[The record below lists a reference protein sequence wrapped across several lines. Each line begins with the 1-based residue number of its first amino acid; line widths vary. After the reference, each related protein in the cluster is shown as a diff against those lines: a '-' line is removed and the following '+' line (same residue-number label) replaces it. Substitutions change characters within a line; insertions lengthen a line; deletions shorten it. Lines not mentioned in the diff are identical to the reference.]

1 MLAPE
6 TLQQLKALAAFQ
18 ASGEPVGNLSIGR
31 GIWKGAPV
39 HVALVENRIASGSL
53 GVKECD
59 KLASLFKVVA
69 AQKVPLLAY
78 LDSAGARVSEGL
90 SALGA
95 FRKMYAAALGMAEA
109 GTTFVAVCGANCFG
123 GASMLASLATVRYF
137 SANTR
142 FAMSG
147 PAILAQSA
155 GVSVLDDAFLAMS
168 QAAIGG
174 AARAKLLPD
183 NFPADALSAL
193 VFPIAAIDLKQR
205 HAVLGARSSAMQT
218 LRRSGAAEKVER
230 KDLAKLYPDGYQLID
245 QDGIVTGEANVDG
258 RKTPILGLINARLM
272 GVAQAHALA
281 THAWR
286 LQAVAPKQ
294 LHVLIDCESHATSL
308 DDERVMLSA
317 YIADLASALAALV
330 RGGTRIETTVLGKV
344 GGGVYV
350 ALAAPSVAVNLLYGK
365 EIQLLPGKAI
375 ASILGDTGASKF
387 EFADYVTAGV
397 AEREIKLGLV

>member
-1 MLAPE
+1 MLAHE
-6 TLQQLKALAAFQ
+6 TLQRLTSLAAFQ
-18 ASGEPVGNLSIGR
+18 PTGETVGNLTIGR
-31 GIWKGAPV
+31 GNWKGVAM

-69 AQKVPLLAY
+69 MQKMPLLVY

-90 SALGA
+90 PALGA
-95 FRKMYAAALGMAEA
+95 FRRMYAAALRGVDA
-109 GTTFVAVCGANCFG
+109 GVTFVAVCGANCFG
-123 GASMLASLATVRYF
+123 GASMLASLASVRYF

-155 GVSVLDDAFLAMS
+155 GVSVLDDMFLAMS

-174 AARAKLLPD
+174 EARAKLAPD
-183 NFPADALSAL
+183 NFPADAMAAM
-193 VFPIAAIDLKQR
+193 VFPNRPLDLKTR
-205 HAVLGARSSAMQT
+205 HTDLGARLAT
-218 LRRSGAAEKVER
+218 VEKLRRTTPAEKIER
-230 KDLAKLYPDGYQLID
+230 NDLAKLYADGYRLVE
-245 QDGIVTGEANVDG
+245 QDGIVNGDATVAGEAVTLLGAING
-258 RKTPILGLINARLM
+258 RLIGAAR
-272 GVAQAHALA
+272 AHVLA
-281 THAWR
+281 TKVWA
-286 LQAVAPKQ
+286 LVNTPPAQ
-294 LHVLIDCESHATSL
+294 LHMLIDCESHATSL

-330 RGGTRIETTVLGKV
+330 RAGTRIETTVLGKL

-365 EIQLLPGKAI
+365 EIQLLPGKAL
-375 ASILGDTGASKF
+375 ASILGDAGATKF
-387 EFADYVTAGV
+387 EFAEYLKSGV

>member
-18 ASGEPVGNLSIGR
+18 ASGESVGNLSIGR
-31 GIWKGAPV
+31 GIRKGAPV

-53 GVKECD
+53 GVRECD

-90 SALGA
+90 PALGA
-95 FRKMYAAALGMAEA
+95 FRKMYAAALGMAVA

-174 AARAKLLPD
+174 AARAKLVPD

-205 HAVLGARSSAMQT
+205 HAVLGARLSAMQT

-230 KDLAKLYPDGYQLID
+230 KDLAKLYPEGYQLID
-245 QDGIVTGEANVDG
+245 QDGIVTGEAIVDG

-272 GVAQAHALA
+272 GVAQAHTLA
-281 THAWR
+281 TRAWTLHAVT
-286 LQAVAPKQ
+286 AKQ

-330 RGGTRIETTVLGKV
+330 RGGTRIETTVLGKL

-375 ASILGDTGASKF
+375 VSILGDAGASKF